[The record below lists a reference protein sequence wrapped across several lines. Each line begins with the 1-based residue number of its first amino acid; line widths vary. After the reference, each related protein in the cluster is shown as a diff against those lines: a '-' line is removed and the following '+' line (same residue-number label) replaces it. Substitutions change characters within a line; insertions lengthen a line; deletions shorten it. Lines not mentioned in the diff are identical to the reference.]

1 MSCDRNVTQE
11 VAKNAVSSEE
21 LAVNIKRLQDLTKK
35 LKNVTDCDAI
45 KIELEIT
52 GDEIKNLTKD
62 VGKESKKIA
71 DKYLPILKIPT
82 NPLKIIPWVKKL
94 VTGTIVPQLDAYI
107 KLTQQLIQLTI
118 AVGEFVNAAG
128 EILPK
133 LKECALDIVDEQLN
147 QAKGEIEKEVKRVK
161 KKIKDDICGKAE
173 TTNLAEAID
182 KIKDSIDLTKDLI
195 SEIEDVKTSVDN
207 AISAS
212 LGTIN
217 ETGEQINSLIG
228 VPLNVDTSSPLAF
241 QQSVAGGAMTEYN
254 NNVNDVLALPPPM
267 NVTAPVASGNAFVGQ
282 TLSCTTG
289 SWSANGV
296 TNNAAFTYAYQ
307 WYANGLEIYGANTS
321 TYVLSTEELDKT
333 VYCAVTAQNQV
344 NAEEAKSNEL
354 GPVDV
359 DEGSGSLP
367 VISGLAKVGQTLTCS
382 EGTYYFEPK
391 YVAYTWYRL
400 VGTTRIEVKGA
411 ASAAEGGNSYVVQSG
426 DVGYTIV
433 CRTDARRFKFST
445 TKYSNP
451 TAVVTV

>member
-1 MSCDRNVTQE
+1 MSCDRNVTEE
-11 VAKNAVSSEE
+11 VAKNSVASEE

-35 LKNVTDCDAI
+35 LKNATDCDAI
-45 KIELEIT
+45 KLELEIT
-52 GDEIKNLTKD
+52 GDELKELTKD
-62 VGKESKKIA
+62 VGKEGKKIA
-71 DKYLPILKIPT
+71 SKYLPILKIPT

-107 KLTQQLIQLTI
+107 KLTQQLIQL
-118 AVGEFVNAAG
+118 AVAVSEFIDAAG
-128 EILPK
+128 DILPK
-133 LKECALDIVDEQLN
+133 LKECALDIVDEQLD

-161 KKIKDDICGKAE
+161 KKIKDEICGKAE
-173 TTNLAEAID
+173 AAGLLEAID
-182 KIKDSIDLTKDLI
+182 KIKDAIDLTNDLV

-207 AISAS
+207 AIDAS
-212 LGTIN
+212 LNTIN

-228 VPLNVDTSSPLAF
+228 VPLNVNTSSPLAF
-241 QQSVAGGAMTEYN
+241 QQSLAGGAMTEYN
-254 NNVNDVLALPPPM
+254 NNVNDVLALPPPVS
-267 NVTAPVASGNAFVGQ
+267 VTAPVATGTAFVGQ

-296 TNNAAFTYAYQ
+296 ANNAAFTYTYQ

-321 TYVLSTEELDKT
+321 TYVLSTEEIDKT

-367 VISGLAKVGQTLTCS
+367 TITGLAKVGQTLTCS
-382 EGTYYFEPK
+382 EGTYYFVPK
-391 YVAYTWYRL
+391 TATYTWYRV
-400 VGTTRIEVKGA
+400 VGTTRIEVKGE
-411 ASAAEGGNSYVVQSG
+411 ASATEGGNTYVVQAG

-433 CRTDARRFKFST
+433 CKVQVRRFRLFTS
-445 TKYSNP
+445 KYSNP
-451 TAVVTV
+451 TATVIA

>member
-1 MSCDRNVTQE
+1 MSCDRNVTKE
-11 VAKNAVSSEE
+11 ASKNAVGSEE

-35 LKNVTDCDAI
+35 LKNATDCDAI
-45 KIELEIT
+45 KLELEIT
-52 GDEIKNLTKD
+52 GDELKGLTKD
-62 VGKESKKIA
+62 VGKEAKKIA
-71 DKYLPILKIPT
+71 SKYLPILKLPT
-82 NPLKIIPWVKKL
+82 NPLKIIPWAKKL

-107 KLTQQLIQLTI
+107 KLTQQLIQLAQ
-118 AVGEFVNAAG
+118 AVSDFIDAAG
-128 EILPK
+128 DVLPK
-133 LKECALDIVDEQLN
+133 LKECALDIVDEQID

-173 TTNLAEAID
+173 AAGLLEAID
-182 KIKDSIDLTKDLI
+182 KIKDAIDLTKDLV
-195 SEIEDVKTSVDN
+195 SEIKDVKTSVDN
-207 AISAS
+207 AIDAS

-228 VPLNVDTSSPLAF
+228 VPLNVDTSSPQAF
-241 QQSVAGGAMTEYN
+241 QQSLASGAMTEYN
-254 NNVNDVLALPPPM
+254 NNVNDVLALPPPV

-321 TYVLSTEELDKT
+321 TYVLSTEEIDKT

-367 VISGLAKVGQTLTCS
+367 TITGTAQVGQTLTCS
-382 EGTYYFEPK
+382 QGTYYFEPK
-391 YVAYTWYRL
+391 TATYTWYRV
-400 VGTTRIEVKGA
+400 VGTTRIEVKGEA
-411 ASAAEGGNSYVVQSG
+411 TAAEGGNTYVVQAG

-433 CRTDARRFKFST
+433 CKVQVRRFRLFTS
-445 TKYSNP
+445 KYSNP
-451 TAVVTV
+451 TAVVT